1 MLPPYKRK
9 RSVHRQESHITL
21 SFTSTDLQTL
31 KCTHIHCK
39 SKQLPLLDH
48 VHFLANDGM
57 RARFMEREPYSHVA
71 TKNHKQQYEISISK
85 YQSFIEDPEIVKITL
100 MITTYHM

>member
-1 MLPPYKRK
+1 
-9 RSVHRQESHITL
+9 
-21 SFTSTDLQTL
+21 
-31 KCTHIHCK
+31 
-39 SKQLPLLDH
+39 
-48 VHFLANDGM
+48 M